1 MTPTRQRAFSLH
13 ERLARDTLPIGD
25 LVLSRALLMN
35 DARFPWLVLVPRI
48 DGIREVFE
56 LSASDQQRLIAEI
69 VRCSERLKMLTGA
82 AKMNIGA
89 LGNLVPQL
97 HVHVVARSPGDG
109 AWPGPV
115 WGFGA
120 PDPYA
125 PAEGDAIIAQL
136 RDALD
141 I

>member
-1 MTPTRQRAFSLH
+1 MTAIRPTGFRLH
-13 ERLARDTLPIGD
+13 ERLAKDAIPVGELP
-25 LVLSRALLMN
+25 LSRLLLMN

-56 LSASDQQRLIAEI
+56 LSTSDQQRLIAE
-69 VRCSERLKMLTGA
+69 VSRCSQRLKMLTGA
-82 AKMNIGA
+82 SKMNVGT

-97 HVHVVARSPGDG
+97 HVHIVARSPGDG

-115 WGFGA
+115 WGFGVR
-120 PDPYA
+120 DPYA
-125 PAEGDAIIAQL
+125 QAEADAMVAQL

-141 I
+141 L

>member
-1 MTPTRQRAFSLH
+1 MTTSRQRSFLLH
-13 ERLARDTLPIGD
+13 ERLARDTIPVGD
-25 LVLSRALLMN
+25 FVLSRVLLMN

-48 DGIREVFE
+48 DGAQEVFD
-56 LSASDQQRLIAEI
+56 LSASDQQRLTAEI
-69 VRCSERLKMLTGA
+69 VRCSQRVKMLTGA
-82 AKMNIGA
+82 VKMNIGA

-115 WGFGA
+115 WGFGT
-120 PDPYA
+120 PDPYTA
-125 PAEGDAIIAQL
+125 SEADAMVAQL

>member
-1 MTPTRQRAFSLH
+1 MTSTRQSSFSLH
-13 ERLARDTLPIGD
+13 ERLASDTLPVGD
-25 LVLSRALLMN
+25 LALSRILLMN

-48 DGIREVFE
+48 DGIREMFE
-56 LSASDQQRLIAEI
+56 LSANDQQRLIQEI
-69 VRCSERLKMLTGA
+69 VRCAERLKMLTGA
-82 AKMNIGA
+82 GKINIGA
-89 LGNLVPQL
+89 LGNLVSQL

-125 PAEGDAIIAQL
+125 PAEADDLIAQL

>member
-1 MTPTRQRAFSLH
+1 MTSTRQRSFSLN
-13 ERLARDTLPIGD
+13 ERIASDTVLVGD
-25 LVLSRALLMN
+25 LALSRVLLMN

-48 DGIREVFE
+48 DGTREVFE
-56 LSASDQQRLIAEI
+56 LSAGDQQRLIQEI
-69 VRCSERLKMLTGA
+69 VRCAERLKMLTGA
-82 AKMNIGA
+82 GKINIGA

-120 PDPYA
+120 PDPYT
-125 PAEGDAIIAQL
+125 PAEADTMIAQL

>member
-1 MTPTRQRAFSLH
+1 MTPTRPRAFSLH

-25 LVLSRALLMN
+25 LGLSRVLLMN

-97 HVHVVARSPGDG
+97 HVHVVARGPGDG

>member
-1 MTPTRQRAFSLH
+1 MTAARQRSFSLH
-13 ERLARDTLPIGD
+13 ERLAKDTLPVGD
-25 LVLSRALLMN
+25 LALSRVLLMN

-48 DGIREVFE
+48 DGVREVFD
-56 LSASDQQRLIAEI
+56 LSASDQQRLIAETA
-69 VRCSERLKMLTGA
+69 RCSQRLKMLTGA
-82 AKMNIGA
+82 GKINIGA

-97 HVHVVARSPGDG
+97 HVHVVARSAGDG

-115 WGFGA
+115 WGFGIS
-120 PDPYA
+120 DPYA
-125 PAEGDAIIAQL
+125 PAEGDAMVAQL

>member
-1 MTPTRQRAFSLH
+1 MMATRPRSFSLH
-13 ERLARDTLPIGD
+13 EKLGKDTLPVGD
-25 LVLSRALLMN
+25 LALSRVLLMN

-56 LSASDQQRLIAEI
+56 LSTGDQQRLIAEI
-69 VRCSERLKMLTGA
+69 ARCSERLRMLTGA
-82 AKMNIGA
+82 GKMNIGA

-115 WGFGA
+115 WGFGIA
-120 PDPYA
+120 DPYT
-125 PAEGDAIIAQL
+125 PAEGDAMVAQL

>member
-1 MTPTRQRAFSLH
+1 MTSSRQRSFALH
-13 ERLARDTLPIGD
+13 ARLARDTIPIGD
-25 LVLSRALLMN
+25 LPLSRVLLMN

-48 DGIREVFE
+48 DGIREIFE

-69 VRCSERLKMLTGA
+69 AGCSERLKMLTGA
-82 AKMNIGA
+82 GKINVGA

-97 HVHVVARSPGDG
+97 HVHVVARNQGDG
-109 AWPGPV
+109 AWPDPV

-120 PDPYA
+120 PDPYD
-125 PAEGDAIIAQL
+125 PAEVDAVIAQM
-136 RDALD
+136 RDALN